1 MDFMTR
7 PLTYNGHPLSYW
19 YAEYVDAV
27 HRRGGIPLPLVD
39 WAADP
44 AHSPRFRTAFQVADR
59 ITV

>member
-1 MDFMTR
+1 MTR

-19 YAEYVDAV
+19 YAEYVDTC

-44 AHSPRFRTAFQVADR
+44 AHSPRFRTAFAVTNR
-59 ITV
+59 TT